1 MTTQLLP
8 EMTAYAKK
16 VEELLSRFFRS
27 GDSKYK
33 RIEEAMRYSALS
45 GGKRIRPYLTMKTAE
60 ALQGDLDVALYFAVA
75 LEMVHTY
82 SLIHDDLPCMDD
94 DDFRRGKLTCH
105 KMYDE
110 ALALLAGDGLLTR
123 AFYVIA
129 ISPASDQQK
138 VAATVL
144 LADCAGHTGMIG
156 GQVMDLAAEHMSVEL
171 DTLQSIYSGKTAAL
185 MRAAVGLGCIASVI
199 LDGDI
204 FSAFSTFAEEV
215 GIAFQIQDDI
225 LDVYGTYALGKPLG
239 SDEKNGKSTYLTFM
253 SQEEAESEAR
263 LRTTRAK
270 SAIQSIAGTEMLI
283 ALADYLLGRN
293 K

>member
-1 MTTQLLP
+1 MSTQLLP
-8 EMTAYAKK
+8 EMIACAEK
-16 VEELLSRFFRS
+16 VEDMLSRFLIS
-27 GDSKYK
+27 GDMKYK

-45 GGKRIRPYLTMKTAE
+45 GGKRIRPYLTLETAKV
-60 ALQGDLDVALYFAVA
+60 LDGDAEVALYFATA

-123 AFYVIA
+123 AFYVISV
-129 ISPASDQQK
+129 SPASDKQK
-138 VAATVL
+138 VAATTL
-144 LADCAGHTGMIG
+144 LAACAGHTGMIG
-156 GQVMDLAAEHMSVEL
+156 GQVMDLAAENTTVDLETIHH
-171 DTLQSIYSGKTAAL
+171 IYSGKTAAL
-185 MRAAVGLGCIASVI
+185 MRAAVGLGCIASEHFEGKVF
-199 LDGDI
+199 D
-204 FSAFSTFAEEV
+204 AFSVYAEEL

-225 LDVYGTYALGKPLG
+225 LDVYGSYALGKPLG

-253 SQEEAESEAR
+253 SLEDAEAEAEK
-263 LRTTRAK
+263 RTTIAK
-270 SAIQSIAGTEMLI
+270 AAIASIGDVQMLVS
-283 ALADYLLGRN
+283 LADYLLRRN